1 MPASFSIPAAAA
13 ARHCGRSR
21 AIVACSVPTA
31 RFRARR
37 SRPSG
42 RVRRA
47 PLRAVPHSH
56 HGKRPKLERSSARPI
71 EQQNPGRTAGPG
83 GSARA
88 HRRNRSQPDQ
98 SRRRAARNG
107 IHQLAETDL
116 DLLCTLRGVYLRR
129 SLVSVEESGCDART
143 KRMTKETLMS
153 PEFDKRIPAALLILR
168 FFLATFL
175 LQWSIEKL

>member
-1 MPASFSIPAAAA
+1 
-13 ARHCGRSR
+13 
-21 AIVACSVPTA
+21 
-31 RFRARR
+31 
-37 SRPSG
+37 
-42 RVRRA
+42 
-47 PLRAVPHSH
+47 
-56 HGKRPKLERSSARPI
+56 SARPI

-83 GSARA
+83 GSVRA

-175 LQWSIEKL
+175 LQWSIEKLILPDAAARIASNFYGVTLPAEGSYALGVAEL